1 MFLILTIPVS
11 LFIDFGIVFC
21 VTIRGS
27 ASSNNFIKELL
38 FDIISTT
45 TVFIRFV
52 IQNIRFFFIFSAI
65 FELLE

>member
-1 MFLILTIPVS
+1 MLILSVPVN
-11 LFIDFGIVFC
+11 LFLDFGIAFFVY
-21 VTIRGS
+21 IKGS
-27 ASSNNFIKELL
+27 ASGGNFIKEVL

-52 IQNIRFFFIFSAI
+52 IQNIRFLFIFSAI